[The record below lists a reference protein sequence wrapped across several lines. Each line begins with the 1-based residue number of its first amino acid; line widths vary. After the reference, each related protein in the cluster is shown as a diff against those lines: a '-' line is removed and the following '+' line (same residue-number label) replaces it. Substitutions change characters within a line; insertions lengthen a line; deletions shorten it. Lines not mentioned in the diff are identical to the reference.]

1 MADMAMVVM
10 AMVSMGME
18 RRNNRRGRFELGR
31 NQMEC
36 GKRIVDIH
44 QYIPVLQEIMEE
56 GKAVSLTVTG
66 NSMSPLLIHGRDQ
79 VLMCKGDGTWKQGD
93 IAFFQ
98 RKSGEYIM
106 HRICK
111 VDQLGRCYFVGD
123 AQNWIEGPIE
133 PEQIFAKIIAV
144 NRKGKWIRPGDFLWE
159 FFEHVWIR
167 MIPWRQTINKIY
179 SRLKKLI

>member
-56 GKAVSLTVTG
+56 GKEVSLTVTG

-79 VLMCKGDGTWKQGD
+79 VLMCK
-93 IAFFQ
+93 I
-98 RKSGEYIM
+98 
-106 HRICK
+106 
-111 VDQLGRCYFVGD
+111 GR
-123 AQNWIEGPIE
+123 A
-133 PEQIFAKIIAV
+133 
-144 NRKGKWIRPGDFLWE
+144 
-159 FFEHVWIR
+159 HV
-167 MIPWRQTINKIY
+167 
-179 SRLKKLI
+179 